1 MVLMVMIARASDG
14 LPLAASL
21 QDDEQSGRS
30 LVEYQNQ
37 AKMLF
42 KKLTPNSPN
51 RCSIETGSF
60 VFHYLIENEACHLVL
75 CERGYSKKTAFSF
88 LEEMSS
94 EFTTQHGRK
103 VSQATRPYSC
113 IEFDTYIQKLR
124 RQYSDQRGRRHLHQL
139 REDLNDVQRIMMDNI
154 DDVLQRGTALSDL
167 ETKATGL
174 SIISKKYHKDAQYL
188 NMRSTFAKIAAGAVV
203 TLVFVIYFFV
213 F

>member
-1 MVLMVMIARASDG
+1 MVLMVMIARVSDG

-30 LVEYQNQ
+30 LVDYQNQ

-42 KKLTPNSPN
+42 KKLTVNSPN
-51 RCSIETGSF
+51 RCTIETGPY
-60 VFHYLIENEACHLVL
+60 VFHLIIENGVCHLVL
-75 CERGYSKKTAFSF
+75 CERGYSKKTAFTF

-94 EFTTQHGRK
+94 EFTLQHGPK
-103 VSQATRPYSC
+103 VPQATRPYSC

-154 DDVLQRGTALSDL
+154 DDVLQRGATLSDL

-174 SIISKKYHKDAQYL
+174 SIMSKKYHKDAQYL

-203 TLVFVIYFFV
+203 TLVFIVYFFV

>member
-1 MVLMVMIARASDG
+1 MVLMVMIARATDG

-21 QDDEQSGRS
+21 QDDEQSGRGM
-30 LVEYQNQ
+30 LEYQNQ

-42 KKLTPNSPN
+42 KKLTPNSPTK
-51 RCSIETGSF
+51 CSIETGPY
-60 VFHYLIENEACHLVL
+60 VFHYMIESDVCYLVL
-75 CERGYSKKTAFSF
+75 CERGFSKKTAFTF

-94 EFTTQHGRK
+94 EFLSQHGQK
-103 VSQATRPYSC
+103 VPQATRPYSC

-139 REDLNDVQRIMMDNI
+139 REDLNDVQRIMMENI

-167 ETKATGL
+167 ENKASGL
-174 SIISKKYHKDAQYL
+174 SSLSRTYHKDAQYL
-188 NMRSTFAKIAAGAVV
+188 NMRSTFAKIAAGGVL
-203 TLVFVIYFFV
+203 TLVVVLYFFV